1 MTTFANEAVNVAP
14 KTLSRNDMRVKQI
27 ASKAAEI
34 QSALILKGLDEELN
48 LFMAQYDMDLI
59 GDQITGHTAQTLL
72 RSLEIWYQDF
82 VS

>member
-1 MTTFANEAVNVAP
+1 MTNSVAP
-14 KTLSRNDMRVKQI
+14 KTLSRNDMRVRLI

-34 QSALILKGLDEELN
+34 QSALILKGLNEELN

-59 GDQITGHTAQTLL
+59 GDQITGQSAATLQRAL
-72 RSLEIWYQDF
+72 QIWHQDF